1 MIETSQAVGK
11 PGKESTNSIS
21 PKSVRKLSK
30 TEKTRKTKKQKV
42 QPSEK
47 NVGKCETRRT
57 FTGHRVVSSA
67 SVDSGKIYSGK
78 VDSGKRR
85 ITAVVSTGG
94 KGKGNGKGNAWKMVG
109 KRRVGTAVGTP
120 GTLAKKC
127 GLLKDQSIKSV
138 VTDSDERTDRWMC
151 ETVIPGTPSYKRHLD
166 GTVSEESSL
175 STQHDGWTLCDV
187 PVKVATTSRKHSFTW
202 SGKAQKQ
209 GTLAK
214 KCGLFEDQS
223 INSTV
228 TDSDECTDGWICETV
243 KPGTPSYKCHPD
255 GTVPQDSALSTQHGG
270 WTLSAM
276 PPVRVDTKPASNSYT
291 CSRKAQRQGT
301 LAKKYG
307 QLEDQSIKS
316 TVAYSD
322 GCTNRW
328 TCETVIPRTPRY
340 KCRPDGT
347 VPQETVLSTKH
358 SGWPFSTTASRS
370 HSFTCSEKGKTDV
383 KRGTRNQRDT
393 PVDSTNTYTTTEAE
407 YLVKTSHRDET
418 VLYDDTWEL
427 FVPKT
432 KGPSTAQ
439 GKVNFQ

>member
-1 MIETSQAVGK
+1 MMNCSKRNVEKALNDDGCKDNCVLPPNWVVCKSQRKKRLYYFNKITGKSTWHLPSNGKASGTSAYMIETSQAVGK

-78 VDSGKRR
+78 VDSGKGR

-109 KRRVGTAVGTP
+109 KRRVGTAVGRP
-120 GTLAKKC
+120 RTLAKKC

-166 GTVSEESSL
+166 GTVPEESSL

-187 PVKVATTSRKHSFTW
+187 LVKVATTSRKHSFTW

-228 TDSDECTDGWICETV
+228 TDSDKCTDGWICETV

-276 PPVRVDTKPASNSYT
+276 PPVRVDTKLASNSF
-291 CSRKAQRQGT
+291 
-301 LAKKYG
+301 L
-307 QLEDQSIKS
+307 
-316 TVAYSD
+316 
-322 GCTNRW
+322 
-328 TCETVIPRTPRY
+328 
-340 KCRPDGT
+340 
-347 VPQETVLSTKH
+347 
-358 SGWPFSTTASRS
+358 
-370 HSFTCSEKGKTDV
+370 GK
-383 KRGTRNQRDT
+383 
-393 PVDSTNTYTTTEAE
+393 
-407 YLVKTSHRDET
+407 HRDREHWPRNMGY
-418 VLYDDTWEL
+418 L
-427 FVPKT
+427 KT
-432 KGPSTAQ
+432 R
-439 GKVNFQ
+439 V